1 LLDVI
6 IYNVI
11 QPKNKINGLYF
22 REKQ

>member
-6 IYNVI
+6 IYNVT
-11 QPKNKINGLYF
+11 QPKNVINCLYF

>member
-1 LLDVI
+1 VI

-11 QPKNKINGLYF
+11 QPKNKINCLYF